1 MVIGMVKV
9 PRIHQ
14 KMFQFDRRSLGTD
27 ELGVM
32 IDYFD
37 YNERD
42 KRMWWISWFLFIRLF
57 PLSFLDLNNTV

>member
-32 IDYFD
+32 IDYF
-37 YNERD
+37 
-42 KRMWWISWFLFIRLF
+42 
-57 PLSFLDLNNTV
+57 V